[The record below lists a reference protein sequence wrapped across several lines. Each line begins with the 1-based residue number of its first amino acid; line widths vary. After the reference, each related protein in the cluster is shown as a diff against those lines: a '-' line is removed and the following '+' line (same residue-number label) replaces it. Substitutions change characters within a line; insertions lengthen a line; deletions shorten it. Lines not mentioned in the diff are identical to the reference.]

1 MEYDVP
7 EEYLIT
13 DTRKSSEFS
22 GKTISNYKKRDVV
35 NGLHDSMVNQ
45 KIEDACRWCI
55 ELNSS
60 NMNNDIWS
68 EIIVVYAKNININ
81 NFRILKQ
88 LYTKYIYYKRLIK
101 GVDKK
106 NIIHTRN
113 VQEIR
118 NMFVFLITQ
127 ISLSAKNDLFSKKII
142 PKVKDVDFQRE
153 GLLKNMKCQ
162 NLDLIIEHVDEKDI
176 KEFKIAINEIAYN
189 IRVCQNFIRAVFWYL
204 WICKLYTLKKKAHVQ
219 LTINSRNINGID
231 DKYKTDWIWLL
242 WKIILNETLKKEN
255 RQLSDNIKYLYTL
268 YKINYKT
275 SEINKRHFIIYQA
288 LFIIIKQVNLNK
300 CSITKEYL
308 SIQAT
313 MNINKMYQAIDYNV
327 AKEHY
332 NKYSFIEKDNYI
344 QKIKQDMYNEEH
356 RKKKNIAKKKEK
368 EESKKEQ
375 EEYETSNKMSYLND
389 LMFIKQKAKSVKQP
403 QDVVKYFKPD
413 KEDKIIY
420 KNIVY

>member
-142 PKVKDVDFQRE
+142 PKVKDVDF
-153 GLLKNMKCQ
+153 N
-162 NLDLIIEHVDEKDI
+162 EKDYL
-176 KEFKIAINEIAYN
+176 KI
-189 IRVCQNFIRAVFWYL
+189 
-204 WICKLYTLKKKAHVQ
+204 
-219 LTINSRNINGID
+219 
-231 DKYKTDWIWLL
+231 
-242 WKIILNETLKKEN
+242 
-255 RQLSDNIKYLYTL
+255 
-268 YKINYKT
+268 
-275 SEINKRHFIIYQA
+275 
-288 LFIIIKQVNLNK
+288 
-300 CSITKEYL
+300 
-308 SIQAT
+308 
-313 MNINKMYQAIDYNV
+313 
-327 AKEHY
+327 
-332 NKYSFIEKDNYI
+332 
-344 QKIKQDMYNEEH
+344 
-356 RKKKNIAKKKEK
+356 
-368 EESKKEQ
+368 
-375 EEYETSNKMSYLND
+375 
-389 LMFIKQKAKSVKQP
+389 
-403 QDVVKYFKPD
+403 
-413 KEDKIIY
+413 
-420 KNIVY
+420 